1 MSEPLT
7 NTQLKNR
14 LLGAALL
21 VVLAVLL
28 IPLFLGEPKQAP
40 QPIPKVDDNSGFQS
54 KIQPL
59 PDVQN
64 KQNSVVQ
71 PNQQGNEG
79 GLVLKKFDAL
89 QQPIE
94 PPPFMQEEPVPLPAE
109 KVSEAPKAKPKPEP
123 LVNTQ
128 PTPNKVETVEKAV
141 VKKPPQ
147 KPVEPKTPPQQKAAQ
162 PKQVASGWV
171 VQAGIFSKAENAES
185 IAKVLRSNGH
195 KPNLSEARTS
205 FGKATRVWIG
215 PFKNKADAQALSK
228 KIEQQTGNGGY
239 VAEFPFRS

>member
-1 MSEPLT
+1 MAEPLT

-40 QPIPKVDDNSGFQS
+40 QPLPEPDNINGFQS

-59 PDVQN
+59 PDPKSIENQAVPP
-64 KQNSVVQ
+64 KQQ
-71 PNQQGNEG
+71 DNEG
-79 GLVLKKFDAL
+79 GLVLKKFDQL

-94 PPPFMQEEPVPLPAE
+94 PPPFMQEEPVPAPVE
-109 KVSEAPKAKPKPEP
+109 KVNAPPKLQPKPEP
-123 LVNTQ
+123 
-128 PTPNKVETVEKAV
+128 V
-141 VKKPPQ
+141 VKKPPVPEKVEDVEKVAVK
-147 KPVEPKTPPQQKAAQ
+147 KPPPKAVEPQKIPEKKAPTTQQAT
-162 PKQVASGWV
+162 SGWV
-171 VQAGIFSKAENAES
+171 VQAGIFSKSENAES

-195 KPNLSEARTS
+195 KPKLSEARTS
-205 FGKATRVWIG
+205 FGTATRVWIG
-215 PFKNKADAQALSK
+215 PFKNKAEAQALSK